1 MDAVITD
8 EEIFKYC
15 KENPKDR
22 DCLCLFPEPTIEKIG
37 NELLLPYYCW
47 YEPCKRK
54 TAKIPTSLADN
65 IKRCNLID
73 CSVSLGEVN
82 LLEGILKVN
91 NDCLS
96 SYSIHTKYAF
106 KFIDQKLHLPVID
119 PKYLI
124 LGLMFLALLL
134 FFS

>member
-1 MDAVITD
+1 MSAVIDD

-15 KENPKDR
+15 KDNQKDS
-22 DCLCLFPEPTIEKIG
+22 DCLCLYPEPTIEKIG
-37 NELLLPYYCW
+37 EELLLPYYCW

-54 TAKIPTSLADN
+54 TAKIPTALKDN
-65 IKRCNLID
+65 IKRCNVID

-82 LLEGILKVN
+82 LIDGILKVN

-96 SYSIHTKYAF
+96 SRAISTSYFIRPLHQIISI
-106 KFIDQKLHLPVID
+106 PVIN

-124 LGLMFLALLL
+124 LALIVLALII
-134 FFS
+134 FIN